1 MIVKRIT
8 CSLILFL
15 TMFLVKVC
23 AKYFNYVSMLMMG
36 TFLVA
41 ESVEACGLHRRIALK
56 ILSLL
61 GAEEIECHTFISY
74 KSLSSR
80 IS

>member
-1 MIVKRIT
+1 
-8 CSLILFL
+8 
-15 TMFLVKVC
+15 
-23 AKYFNYVSMLMMG
+23 MLMMG

-61 GAEEIECHTFISY
+61 GSVTINGELFIILMTYTIQSINL
-74 KSLSSR
+74 KFAGLSGPSIR
-80 IS
+80 FSKAWGPQAT